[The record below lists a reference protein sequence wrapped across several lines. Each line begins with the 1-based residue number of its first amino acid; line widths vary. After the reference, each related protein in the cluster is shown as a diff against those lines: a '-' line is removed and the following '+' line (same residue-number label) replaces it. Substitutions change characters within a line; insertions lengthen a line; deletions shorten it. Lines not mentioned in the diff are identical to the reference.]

1 MQNMEILSIV
11 REAIS
16 SEKSGGV
23 VIIGMIIIIV
33 ILIIYTF
40 SKNVVSKWWLGRHLF
55 IFYKILLEISILTIF
70 DIFVIISL
78 MVKRGVIIW
87 NTNLGY

>member
-33 ILIIYTF
+33 NLIIYTF
-40 SKNVVSKWWLGRHLF
+40 SKNMVSK
-55 IFYKILLEISILTIF
+55 
-70 DIFVIISL
+70 
-78 MVKRGVIIW
+78 
-87 NTNLGY
+87 